1 MHGQSITPADP
12 CLAWRSLHKPVGGFS
27 SCEACQNCHCLAWA
41 PDVAVGECRLLTC
54 TFLHAGLLHLGLN
67 CYALF
72 SIGPD
77 VEAVLGYR
85 TFATIYI
92 LSGLGGSI
100 ASFLFSDLVTVAAS
114 GAIFG
119 LLGAHTALCTL

>member
-1 MHGQSITPADP
+1 MT
-12 CLAWRSLHKPVGGFS
+12 
-27 SCEACQNCHCLAWA
+27 
-41 PDVAVGECRLLTC
+41 CRLLTC

-67 CYALF
+67 CFALF

-77 VEAVLGYR
+77 VEAVMGYS
-85 TFATIYI
+85 TFAAIYL

-100 ASFLFSDLVTVAAS
+100 ASFLFSDLVTVGAS

-119 LLGAHTALCTL
+119 LLGVLQILGSPSQHHCEYYTMDSAVVPCAG

>member
-1 MHGQSITPADP
+1 MFRHAIIVPG
-12 CLAWRSLHKPVGGFS
+12 LLK
-27 SCEACQNCHCLAWA
+27 LLWA
-41 PDVAVGECRLLTC
+41 GCRLLTC
-54 TFLHAGLLHLGLN
+54 TFLHAGILHLGLN

-100 ASFLFSDLVTVAAS
+100 ASFLFSDLVTVGAS

-119 LLGAHTALCTL
+119 LLGGHTAPCCMRGLDRLRTAQQLTPSLQ

>member
-1 MHGQSITPADP
+1 M
-12 CLAWRSLHKPVGGFS
+12 
-27 SCEACQNCHCLAWA
+27 
-41 PDVAVGECRLLTC
+41 GECRLLTC

-85 TFATIYI
+85 TFATIYL

-100 ASFLFSDLVTVAAS
+100 ASFLFSDLVTVGAS

-119 LLGAHTALCTL
+119 LLGVHTALAPFENCTPASVSSSGCRSHPQC

>member
-1 MHGQSITPADP
+1 MLPLTFLGFNWHAHAVLNFSGAFHIAVLLSQSCAADIK
-12 CLAWRSLHKPVGGFS
+12 CA
-27 SCEACQNCHCLAWA
+27 
-41 PDVAVGECRLLTC
+41 CRLLTC

-85 TFATIYI
+85 
-92 LSGLGGSI
+92 
-100 ASFLFSDLVTVAAS
+100 
-114 GAIFG
+114 
-119 LLGAHTALCTL
+119 

>member
-1 MHGQSITPADP
+1 MLPLTSLGFGLHGHAVLSGILRFSHGSASFSDVSCAADIKR
-12 CLAWRSLHKPVGGFS
+12 AY
-27 SCEACQNCHCLAWA
+27 
-41 PDVAVGECRLLTC
+41 RLLTC

-85 TFATIYI
+85 
-92 LSGLGGSI
+92 
-100 ASFLFSDLVTVAAS
+100 
-114 GAIFG
+114 
-119 LLGAHTALCTL
+119 

>member
-1 MHGQSITPADP
+1 M
-12 CLAWRSLHKPVGGFS
+12 L
-27 SCEACQNCHCLAWA
+27 
-41 PDVAVGECRLLTC
+41 CRLLTC

-67 CYALF
+67 CFALY

-77 VEAVLGYR
+77 VEAVMGYS
-85 TFATIYI
+85 TFAAIYL

-100 ASFLFSDLVTVAAS
+100 ASFLFSDLVTVGAS

-119 LLGAHTALCTL
+119 LLGVLQLTCLHPRHWPAHRC